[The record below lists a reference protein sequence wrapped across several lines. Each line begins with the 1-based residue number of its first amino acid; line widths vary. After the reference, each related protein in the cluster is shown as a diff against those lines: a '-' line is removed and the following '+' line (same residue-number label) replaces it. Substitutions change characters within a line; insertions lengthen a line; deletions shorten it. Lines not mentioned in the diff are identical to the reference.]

1 VLANLFLTFLDP
13 IADAFNGGA
22 QIDIDAM
29 IDGQVKSL
37 KGPGCYIT
45 QAVPQQMLIPGMNW
59 KLVFTY
65 DRVVVNNGI
74 TIGAKMLGKL
84 REPRVYIN
92 SFSGPDT
99 IWAQPNVLPEGEF
112 NTVPHDLRAPL
123 TVLWEAPGAVIL
135 NQGQPSTKIRW
146 NLNVDQIDEQY
157 VRQVKVTVTDADGA
171 TVTRQESV
179 LIRSNL
185 GQPDPDW
192 NGCLAN
198 CGDGSQTDLSQ

>member
-1 VLANLFLTFLDP
+1 
-13 IADAFNGGA
+13 
-22 QIDIDAM
+22 
-29 IDGQVKSL
+29 
-37 KGPGCYIT
+37 
-45 QAVPQQMLIPGMNW
+45 MNW

-65 DRVVVNNGI
+65 SSLKVSNGV
-74 TIGAKMLGKL
+74 TLVAEVLGKL
-84 REPRVYIN
+84 REPRVYFN
-92 SFSGPDT
+92 SFSGPGT
-99 IWAQPNVLPEGEF
+99 ILAQPNVLPEGEF
-112 NTVPHDLRAPL
+112 YTVPHDLRAPL

-146 NLNVDQIDEQY
+146 NLNVDQINEQY

-192 NGCLAN
+192 HGCLAN
-198 CGDGSQTDLSQ
+198 CGDGSQADISQ